1 MREEFRHYVPNED
14 QIVRIQLLRE
24 GFSDLIDLIDD
35 KTEPSRYSSLARTAL
50 EESAMWAI
58 KSIVFED

>member
-1 MREEFRHYVPNED
+1 MREEFRHHVPNED